1 MERAETGM
9 KPAPGRKPAGRK
21 TMGQLGYASLFVLP
35 GLILAAVFIFYPMIQ
50 NILISLSRYDL
61 MANSLTF
68 NSFEN
73 YKELLVNDQYHK
85 FWLAYRNNLL
95 YAAATVPAT
104 LFFALVS
111 AILINSIRRGAMIF
125 RFTYYLP
132 VVTPWIVV
140 GLAFTYLFNAAN
152 RGMVNY
158 VLVDLLHVLPDYVNW
173 LGNTWTGQFV
183 IWLLGIWKNIGWAM
197 VIYLAS
203 LQAVP
208 ADLYEAAGI
217 EGGGWWCKFWHITLP
232 MIMPTTFFLA
242 VQLLIGA
249 FNVFLQIFV
258 MLPTD
263 PTGANGSLQFL
274 MYDLAFNN
282 MEFGQGAAIGV
293 LTAVSI
299 FLIMLVLNRYLRQD
313 RLVR

>member
-1 MERAETGM
+1 MERAETGL
-9 KPAPGRKPAGRK
+9 KPVLGRKPAGRRIAY
-21 TMGQLGYASLFVLP
+21 QLGYAAIFILP
-35 GLILAAVFIFYPMIQ
+35 GLILAAVFIFYPMIR
-50 NILISLSRYDL
+50 NIQISLSDYDFVENT
-61 MANSLTF
+61 MTF

-73 YKELLVNDQYHK
+73 FKQLLVLDSNHK

-95 YAAATVPAT
+95 YAAATVPTT
-104 LFFALVS
+104 LFFALVC
-111 AILINSIRRGAMIF
+111 AVLINSVKRGAIFF

-132 VVTPWIVV
+132 VVTSWIVV
-140 GLAFTYLFNAAN
+140 GLAFKYLFNAAD
-152 RGMVNY
+152 RGMVNH
-158 VLVDLLHVLPDYVNW
+158 VLVNLFHVLPDYVNW
-173 LGNTWTGQFV
+173 LDNVWTGQFV

-208 ADLYEAAGI
+208 ADLYEAADI

-232 MIMPTTFFLA
+232 MVMPTTFFLA

-249 FNVFLQIFV
+249 FNVFLQVFV

-282 MEFGQGAAIGV
+282 LNFGQGAAIGV

-299 FLIMLVLNRYLRQD
+299 FLVMLVLNRYMRQD